1 MSETRK
7 TIDLDIPQTAA
18 GRLAKEAEG
27 IHSLIKRMEA
37 KASDGRYYAFEDA
50 DREKVIALLKRHAAS
65 YGRVLADL
73 ADIPGD
79 NSLTD
84 PSDIGFPQ

>member
-1 MSETRK
+1 MSENRK
-7 TIDLDIPQTAA
+7 AIELDIPRTAA
-18 GRLAKEAEG
+18 GRLAKEAES
-27 IHSLIKRMEA
+27 IHGLIKRMEA
-37 KASDGRYYAFEDA
+37 KASDGRYYAFEDV
-50 DREKVIALLKRHAAS
+50 DREKAIALLKRHAAS

-84 PSDIGFPQ
+84 PSDMGFPE